1 MNDDTML
8 EKEISGHV
16 IGAFFEV
23 YNTLGPGFLERV
35 YADAI
40 EIELVERGRSVE
52 REIMIPIYYKGRKIS
67 SQRADMIADGRV
79 IVEIKSTS
87 VLPVDADRQL
97 TNYLRASPM
106 CVGLLLHF
114 GPKARFLRR
123 VHTTITPGP

>member
-1 MNDDTML
+1 MTPCWRRKFRDTSL
-8 EKEISGHV
+8 GR
-16 IGAFFEV
+16 FFEV

-106 CVGLLLHF
+106 SVAYSCTSA
-114 GPKARFLRR
+114 PKPASSEEFIL
-123 VHTTITPGP
+123 P

>member
-1 MNDDTML
+1 MPTRSKSNL
-8 EKEISGHV
+8 WSAAEALS
-16 IGAFFEV
+16 
-23 YNTLGPGFLERV
+23 
-35 YADAI
+35 
-40 EIELVERGRSVE
+40 GRSC
-52 REIMIPIYYKGRKIS
+52 
-67 SQRADMIADGRV
+67 V

-106 CVGLLLHF
+106 RVGLLLHF